1 MAKFF
6 SGNYGG
12 QLGSTARAAQLIA
25 DAGAREGESLR
36 EIGSMIKSATDKYGE
51 KRRKEEEKLIAAGA
65 ALAAASEYNPDIVK
79 DIESGALGEENKR
92 ALKLINDGNADE
104 KNADRLLATLGA
116 MNSAQA
122 LKLKTQNARI
132 LNLLERTKLESERD
146 KQTRLQAESTRHNKL
161 IVGLQHEL
169 KETLLEWPETRERDE
184 EQLKGMN
191 DRQAWLLAN
200 KAAIEAGTITPE
212 QAVFD
217 LDNVTDYRAKVLEMG
232 KTKAEVEES
241 KASVRLKKAEAK
253 LANAQAEAKKV
264 DTKDMGAGQ
273 TKEIDGVT
281 FYWTGS
287 SLQPIAGQ
295 ITQADTFKAAVGTI
309 GGDALLEYMAETRH
323 DKTGEINQ
331 YNELNPAYERMLYIL
346 KLSNVKTEDDLNKLE
361 KENPKAYAAIKE
373 AMDAEKPSSPNDPN
387 VLYMDAEGNPR
398 PRP

>member
-1 MAKFF
+1 MAQAPIQMPD
-6 SGNYGG
+6 Y
-12 QLGSTARAAQLIA
+12 
-25 DAGAREGESLR
+25 
-36 EIGSMIKSATDKYGE
+36 M
-51 KRRKEEEKLIAAGA
+51 GA
-65 ALAAASEYNPDIVK
+65 ARIKIAQRQQAMGEMDRIIQQYKLDAENERRVAG
-79 DIESGALGEENKR
+79 GA
-92 ALKLINDGNADE
+92 
-104 KNADRLLATLGA
+104 LATLGA
-116 MNSAQA
+116 EMENNPDGVNSLAQSNPEFGKA
-122 LKLKTQNARI
+122 LKLLNEGKAKKKDMQIISASLAANTQARAQKLKTQNARI

-146 KQTRLQAESTRHNKL
+146 NQKRLQAESTRHNKL

-200 KAAIEAGTITPE
+200 RAAIEAGTITPE

-241 KASVRLKKAEAK
+241 KASVRLKKAQAK
-253 LANAQAEAKKV
+253 LANAQAKAEAEKV
-264 DTKDMGAGQ
+264 DTSDMGAGQ

-309 GGDALLEYMAETRH
+309 GGDALLEYMAETRN
-323 DKTGEINQ
+323 DKTGEINDFDQ
-331 YNELNPAYERMLYIL
+331 LNPAYERMLYIM
-346 KLSNVKTEDDLNKLE
+346 KLSNVKTEDDLKKLE
-361 KENPKAYAAIKE
+361 NQSSKTYAMLKEL
-373 AMDAEKPSSPNDPN
+373 MDADNAMSSTPNPN
-387 VLYMDAEGNPR
+387 VLYMNDKGERVER
-398 PRP
+398 PN